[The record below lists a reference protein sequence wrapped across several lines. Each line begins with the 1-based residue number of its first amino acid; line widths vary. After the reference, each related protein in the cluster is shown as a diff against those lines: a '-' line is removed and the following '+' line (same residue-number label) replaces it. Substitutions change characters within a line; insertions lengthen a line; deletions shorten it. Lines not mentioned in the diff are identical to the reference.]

1 MYTRVCVYVALTIG
15 VFLFAVVTTRNKY
28 IQDIDKRR
36 VVLMDPILA
45 TGNSLCRAI
54 QLLRDHGTP
63 EDYIVVLTIIA
74 APQGIHKLYS
84 RYPNVKLITSE
95 VDEDVDSLGKV
106 IPGIGEF
113 GDRYFGTDDFRT
125 L

>member
-1 MYTRVCVYVALTIG
+1 M
-15 VFLFAVVTTRNKY
+15 Y

-36 VVLMDPILA
+36 VLLMDPILA

-63 EDYIVVLTIIA
+63 EEYIVVLTIMA

-113 GDRYFGTDDFRT
+113 GDRYFGTDDYRT